1 MNRGGN
7 KTTLFVVICT
17 IIVLI
22 AISLVGVY
30 IQRSTSFTDY
40 PEIASRGY
48 INAGI
53 LRSPISYHAEGDSI
67 YGFDYE
73 LLQMLSR
80 HSGLKIV
87 THPETSYTH
96 SLKLLDNHTYDIM
109 ACQIP
114 ATNENKQEHIFTRPI
129 SLGKQVLVQ
138 RTDSSN
144 QVTTRNQI
152 ALGGCTLHIT
162 HNAPTRLRIENLSHE
177 IGDTIYICDK
187 HNYGTDS
194 LITLVANGEIDY
206 AVCDES
212 SAIVYARP
220 YNNIDYNT
228 DISFTQLRSW
238 MLHPKSVVLND
249 SINKWLAEIQ
259 KTEEYRLLY
268 TRYFGTS
275 SYDKFIRI
283 NTWSDSTTISNE

>member
-87 THPETSYTH
+87 THTETSFTH
-96 SLKLLDNHTYDIM
+96 SLKMLDNHTYDIM

-144 QVTTRNQI
+144 QVTIRNQI

-283 NTWSDSTTISNE
+283 NIWSDSTTISNE